1 MRRCEACPL
10 NELWVS
16 TRMEAERIV
25 EAYGDI
31 DLDDDETYCLDVET
45 LVDKTGYDEDEAAAI
60 LKCLVARTVIGCAGD
75 EFDAPEMEQFVTFEG
90 VASEGYVQN

>member
-1 MRRCEACPL
+1 
-10 NELWVS
+10 
-16 TRMEAERIV
+16 MEAESIV

-60 LKCLVARTVIGCAGD
+60 LKCLVARTLIGCAGN
-75 EFDAPEMEQFVTFEG
+75 EFDASKMEQFVIFEG
-90 VASEGYVQN
+90 VASEEHGQN